1 MSVRRFRHECLRCD
15 DFCDDSGSAAL
26 PSGDRKFRSGKD
38 SPRDFLE
45 RCLAALDAWEPRIGA
60 FVTLNVAAARADA
73 DRSSA
78 RWRGGNPLSPIDGM
92 PLGIKDIIETA
103 DMPTE
108 NGSPLFAG
116 FRSERDA
123 ASVAALREAGGVILG
138 KTVTTEFAATE
149 PRGTRNPW
157 DPARTPGGSSS
168 GSAAAVGAGVIPVG
182 LGTQVI
188 GSILRPASFCG
199 CFGFKPTIGAVNRGG
214 SYDGL
219 SQSAHGTLA
228 ASLEDAWQVAYEIVK
243 RCGGDPGFPGLYG
256 PPHPPAPI
264 KPRQLALLETDG
276 WADASPGARQAVE
289 EALSR
294 LTQAGI
300 AIATRYDHAEIAA
313 AETAVHDARDLSF
326 DINAWESRWP
336 INTYS
341 RRDASKLSQAMR
353 DRLVQAE
360 GMTLDNYRAILKE
373 RADSPRHLCGARAAS
388 SMPALRSRQP
398 APRRSASDRPATRC
412 SWCRP
417 RCSASPRSRCR
428 CCRMAACR
436 SACSSW
442 ALPTRTPR
450 CSPAP
455 LACSRC

>member
-1 MSVRRFRHECLRCD
+1 MNASDATL
-15 DFCDDSGSAAL
+15 DSGAAAL
-26 PSGDRKFRSGKD
+26 SSGDRELRRRQG

-45 RCLAALDAWEPRIGA
+45 RCLAALEAWEPRIGA
-60 FVTLNVAAARADA
+60 FVTLNVEAARADA

-78 RWRGGNPLSPIDGM
+78 RWRAGNPLSPIDGM

-103 DMPTE
+103 DMPTQ

-123 ASVAALREAGGVILG
+123 ASVAALREAGGVIIG

-228 ASLEDAWQVAYEIVK
+228 ASLDEAWQVAYEIVK

-256 PPHPPAPI
+256 PPHPPEAK
-264 KPRQLALLETDG
+264 KPGRLALLQTDG
-276 WADASPGARQAVE
+276 WAEASPAAR
-289 EALSR
+289 EALEGAVAR
-294 LTQAGI
+294 LRAAGVTVI
-300 AIATRYDHAEIAA
+300 GRNDSQDIAA
-313 AETAVHDARDLSF
+313 AETAIHDARNLSF

-360 GMTLDNYRAILKE
+360 A
-373 RADSPRHLCGARAAS
+373 
-388 SMPALRSRQP
+388 
-398 APRRSASDRPATRC
+398 
-412 SWCRP
+412 
-417 RCSASPRSRCR
+417 
-428 CCRMAACR
+428 
-436 SACSSW
+436 
-442 ALPTRTPR
+442 
-450 CSPAP
+450 
-455 LACSRC
+455 

>member
-1 MSVRRFRHECLRCD
+1 MNASDVTVPVLRPYLPATE
-15 DFCDDSGSAAL
+15 DFAA
-26 PSGDRKFRSGKD
+26 SRD

-60 FVTLNVAAARADA
+60 FVTLNLPEARAAA
-73 DRSSA
+73 DRSTA
-78 RWRGGNPLSPIDGM
+78 RWRAGNPLSPIDGM

-103 DMPTE
+103 DMPTQ

-168 GSAAAVGAGVIPVG
+168 GSGAAVGAGVIPVG
-182 LGTQVI
+182 LGTQVL
-188 GSILRPASFCG
+188 GSTLRPASFCG
-199 CFGFKPTIGAVNRGG
+199 CYGFKPTVGALNRGG

-219 SQSAHGTLA
+219 SQSVTGMIA
-228 ASLEDAWQVAYEIVK
+228 ASLPEAWQVAYEIVK
-243 RCGGDPGFPGLYG
+243 RTGGDPGFPGLYG
-256 PPHPPAPI
+256 PATPPAPAR
-264 KPRQLALLETDG
+264 PRQLALLETDG
-276 WADASPGARQAVE
+276 WDDASPGARQALE
-289 EALSR
+289 DALGR

-300 AIATRYDHAEIAA
+300 AIATRYDHADIAA
-313 AETAVHDARDLSF
+313 AETAIHGARQLSV

-341 RRDASKLSQAMR
+341 RRDASKLSKAMR

-360 GMTLDNYRAILKE
+360 AMTVEDYRKMLTE
-373 RADSPRHLCGARAAS
+373 RQKRRDAYELLAPEFDACITLAAS
-388 SMPALRSRQP
+388 GAAPVGLDSTGNPVFVVPASMLG
-398 APRRSASDRPATRC
+398 
-412 SWCRP
+412 
-417 RCSASPRSRCR
+417 
-428 CCRMAACR
+428 
-436 SACSSW
+436 
-442 ALPTRTPR
+442 
-450 CSPAP
+450 SPAISLPVLADGGLP
-455 LACSRC
+455 LGLQLMGFADRDAALFSCAGGVLELLR

>member
-1 MSVRRFRHECLRCD
+1 MNASDVTVPVLRPYLPATE
-15 DFCDDSGSAAL
+15 DFAA
-26 PSGDRKFRSGKD
+26 GRD

-60 FVTLNVAAARADA
+60 FVTLNLPEARAAA
-73 DRSSA
+73 DRSTA
-78 RWRGGNPLSPIDGM
+78 RWRAGNPLSPIDGM

-103 DMPTE
+103 DMPTQ

-168 GSAAAVGAGVIPVG
+168 GSGAAVGAGVIPVG
-182 LGTQVI
+182 LGTQVL
-188 GSILRPASFCG
+188 GSTLRPASFCG
-199 CFGFKPTIGAVNRGG
+199 CYGFKPTVGALNRGG

-219 SQSAHGTLA
+219 SQSVTGMIA
-228 ASLEDAWQVAYEIVK
+228 ASLPEAWQVAYEIVK
-243 RCGGDPGFPGLYG
+243 RTGGDPGFPGLYG
-256 PPHPPAPI
+256 PATPPAPAR
-264 KPRQLALLETDG
+264 PRQLALLETDG
-276 WADASPGARQAVE
+276 WDDASPGARQALE
-289 EALSR
+289 DALGR

-300 AIATRYDHAEIAA
+300 AIATRYDHADIAA
-313 AETAVHDARDLSF
+313 AETAIHGARQLSV

-341 RRDASKLSQAMR
+341 RRDASKLSKAMR

-360 GMTLDNYRAILKE
+360 AMTVEDYRKMLTE
-373 RADSPRHLCGARAAS
+373 RQKRRDAYELLAPEFDACITLAAS
-388 SMPALRSRQP
+388 GAAPVGLDSTGNPVFVVPASMLG
-398 APRRSASDRPATRC
+398 
-412 SWCRP
+412 
-417 RCSASPRSRCR
+417 
-428 CCRMAACR
+428 
-436 SACSSW
+436 
-442 ALPTRTPR
+442 
-450 CSPAP
+450 SPAISLPVLADGGLP
-455 LACSRC
+455 LGLQLMGFADRDAALFSCAGGVLELLR